1 MKRRLVLGIA
11 VICLVLAIVG
21 CSPSS
26 QASLSGNGSS
36 LDAIVLPKVL
46 QYTWS
51 YDMTITSYYNDIQ
64 LSKATYHVYDTPSE
78 KDIYLPENLFTDGAQ
93 RVLIVKD
100 KEHPK
105 LLNTS
110 SKRYEPV
117 PQGMESLTY
126 QANQSNIFT
135 SFRST
140 IESEGFEV
148 EKVTDDSH
156 ELHIKREDNMRYE
169 VTLNTVKDV
178 PEKIEIYQEDYHKD
192 VPVLTERIQTETV
205 KGYNLPKKIIIEQ
218 RPVNSKVSEVA
229 LNIVVEYTTKEFN
242 PIIRKG
248 RW

>member
-11 VICLVLAIVG
+11 VICLLLAIVG

-26 QASLSGNGSS
+26 QASLSANDSS
-36 LDAIVLPKVL
+36 LDAVVLPKVL

-100 KEHPK
+100 KENPK

-117 PQGMESLTY
+117 PQGMEGLTY
-126 QANQSNIFT
+126 QANQSDIFT
-135 SFRST
+135 SFKSKMK
-140 IESEGFEV
+140 SEGFELK
-148 EKVTDDSH
+148 KVIDNSH
-156 ELHIKREDNMRYE
+156 ELHIKTEDNMRYE

-178 PEKIEIYQEDYHKD
+178 PEKIEVYQEDYHKD

-205 KGYNLPKKIIIEQ
+205 KGYNLPKKILMEQ
-218 RPVNSKVSEVA
+218 RPVNTQVSEVV
-229 LNIVVEYTTKEFN
+229 LNTVVEYTTKEFN
-242 PIIRKG
+242 PIIRNG